1 MNTVVSQSTV
11 LSEKSIKRIDRTSS
25 DNNYLTSFDQFRIN
39 AQLDKE
45 RKTTT
50 NCCCLFLSG
59 CQLLMYI
66 DIVDVMRFD
75 QL

>member
-1 MNTVVSQSTV
+1 MNAVVSQSTV

-25 DNNYLTSFDQFRIN
+25 DNNYPTSVDQFRIN

-50 NCCCLFLSG
+50 NCCLFLSG
-59 CQLLMYI
+59 CQLLMYV
-66 DIVDVMRFD
+66 DIVDLVSFD
-75 QL
+75 LM